1 MSEDNS
7 RSGGTS
13 AGSGGNARSSFTL
26 SAPDPRLF
34 ARGGLTGAGELFRA
48 GEGGKYEVI
57 GNYGGSTTVM
67 PLENTGFVQAMYS
80 AIFEAVTD
88 AQGWWTTYSSPNW
101 GGYNHRYSCIRN
113 KQKIENIGCNG
124 CTRIGGV
131 RHGFNK
137 DW

>member
-7 RSGGTS
+7 RSGGTN
-13 AGSGGNARSSFTL
+13 AGSGGNARGGYTL
-26 SAPDPRLF
+26 NSPDPKVVRSW
-34 ARGGLTGAGELFRA
+34 RVDWVQVKLFRA

-88 AQGWWTTYSSPNW
+88 AQG
-101 GGYNHRYSCIRN
+101 GGQPIVV
-113 KQKIENIGCNG
+113 QIGEDTIIDTVVSGINRKS
-124 CTRIGGV
+124 RISGAAV
-131 RHGFNK
+131 VHV
-137 DW
+137 